1 MIIPITVSA
10 EGLIKTQK
18 EPEATDFV
26 SLGVKEANIEEFL
39 RKNVGRIFDDEDEET
54 LLIVG
59 QQVVNA
65 RNARNDLVALDKNG
79 NLVLI
84 EIKRDSGDMAH
95 RTEALEFQAVRYA
108 ASLATIHNVDELVKR
123 MFARYINR
131 WPNEFQK
138 GDLTPEELGKRTV
151 NKFLEE
157 NNAVKSFNK
166 LQRII
171 LVASAFDDQT
181 LSAAAW
187 MENNGINIACIALNP
202 VKAGESLYLVVE
214 KLIPGFRTE
223 DFFVDFPDAVL
234 DDRGRDRITGTDKT
248 RTRTTLPKMRE
259 LIEWG
264 VVKPGERLTVKNY
277 PDSEAVVEDSKTVRF
292 KDRLIAYNDWG
303 REVTGW
309 SSINIYDWAVAS
321 NGRTLTDLR
330 AEHMEMEDSA
340 APPRPADE
348 H

>member
-1 MIIPITVSA
+1 MIIPITVSPD
-10 EGLIKTQK
+10 GLIQTQK

-39 RKNVGRIFDDEDEET
+39 RKDVGRIFDDEDEET

-95 RTEALEFQAVRYA
+95 RPEALEFQAVRYA

-123 MFARYINR
+123 MFARYVNR

-157 NNAVKSFNK
+157 NNAVKSLNK

-171 LVASAFDDQT
+171 LVASTFDDQT

-187 MENNGINIACIALNP
+187 MQKNGINIACIALNP

-223 DFFVDFPDAVL
+223 VFL
-234 DDRGRDRITGTDKT
+234 WISRMLSTTEGGTESPE
-248 RTRTTLPKMRE
+248 RRCAPVQRFLRCGNSWNG
-259 LIEWG
+259 EW
-264 VVKPGERLTVKNY
+264 
-277 PDSEAVVEDSKTVRF
+277 
-292 KDRLIAYNDWG
+292 
-303 REVTGW
+303 
-309 SSINIYDWAVAS
+309 
-321 NGRTLTDLR
+321 
-330 AEHMEMEDSA
+330 
-340 APPRPADE
+340 
-348 H
+348 